1 MSELSPGIEDDLQAP
16 DRKAFHTFLHW
27 LDEGKETDGRSYL
40 EMRERLVAYFD
51 RKNCLNADDLADST
65 LTRVSRRLNEEGSI
79 DCETPAKYC
88 YIVARYVFLEH
99 TRNRREAELPL
110 DDVLSDKQE
119 IAAREE
125 SDEREDK
132 EKTFGCLE
140 RCMEQ
145 LKQDDRETVIR
156 YYYGKERVK
165 IENRRALADNLGISL
180 NALRIRAC
188 RIRDRLEGCVEK
200 CMTKD

>member
-1 MSELSPGIEDDLQAP
+1 MSELSPGIQDDLRAP
-16 DRKAFHTFLHW
+16 DREAFHKFLNW
-27 LDEGKETDGRSYL
+27 LDDGTESDGRSYL

-51 RKNCLNADDLADST
+51 RKNCLIADELADST
-65 LTRVSRRLNEEGSI
+65 LSRVSRRLNEEGSI

-99 TRNRREAELPL
+99 TRTRRETELPL
-110 DDVLSDKQE
+110 DDVLSDKRE
-119 IAAREE
+119 LAARE
-125 SDEREDK
+125 DNDDREDN
-132 EKTFGCLE
+132 EKVFGCLE
-140 RCMEQ
+140 QCIEQ
-145 LKQDDRETVIR
+145 LKPEDREMVIR

-165 IENRRALADNLGISL
+165 IENRRTLAESLGISL

-200 CMTKD
+200 CLTKD